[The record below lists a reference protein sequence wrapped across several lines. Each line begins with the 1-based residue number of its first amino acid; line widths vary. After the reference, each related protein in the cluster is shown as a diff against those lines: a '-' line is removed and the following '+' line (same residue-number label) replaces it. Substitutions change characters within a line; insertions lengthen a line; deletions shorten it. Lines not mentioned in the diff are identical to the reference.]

1 MNIQNEILNVL
12 KSLKMN
18 DSKFPKIRVGSNG
31 DGGYVLPNDFEK
43 IEKLLSIGIGEE
55 DSFDRY
61 FAERGVKVYQYDHT
75 IDNPPSHHSNYQFH
89 KIAWAENDDVD
100 QRSLE
105 TMVDLAGINKTTNA
119 LLKFDTEGAEW
130 DCFQKIDVEILKHF
144 KIIVCELHGLNSIGN
159 SNHRVKVKNLLDK
172 LTLNHTPVHIHAN
185 NCCGITIV
193 EGVPIPAVVE
203 VTLLRN
209 DRSKFIQ
216 SNSRIPSSLD
226 YPSMTDRPEIILS
239 VF

>member
-1 MNIQNEILNVL
+1 MNNQSEILNLL
-12 KSLKMN
+12 KALRMN
-18 DSKFPKIRVGSNG
+18 DCKFPKIRVGSNG
-31 DGGYVLPNDFEK
+31 DGGYVLPSDFDK
-43 IEKLLSIGIGEE
+43 IEQLLSIGIGNE

-75 IDNPPSHHSNYQFH
+75 IDDTPSQHSNYQFN
-89 KIAWAENDDVD
+89 KIAWAENDSVGE
-100 QRSLE
+100 RTLE
-105 TMVDLAGINKTTNA
+105 TMVKLAGINNTTNA

-159 SNHRVKVKNLLDK
+159 LNHRNKVKNLLDK
-172 LTLNHTPVHIHAN
+172 LTLNHTTVHIHAN
-185 NCCGITIV
+185 NCCGITLV
-193 EGVPIPAVVE
+193 EGVPIPAVLE

-209 DRSKFIQ
+209 DRSKFVE

-226 YPSMTDRPEIILS
+226 YPSMTDRPDIILS